1 VPVGTGLA
9 YNHPVVTKGTK
20 SILIVDDDD
29 LLREMLGEILRM
41 EGYDVAEA
49 VDGKSALKQAKK
61 KTFDVVTLD
70 VALEKE
76 DGRTLVAPIRE
87 LQPKAKI
94 YLLTGMDDPDLKNK
108 SKHHADG
115 HFSKAQPMEKL
126 LAKIGSGDVK

>member
-1 VPVGTGLA
+1 MPIGTGLA
-9 YNHPVVTKGTK
+9 YNNSVVTKGMK

-29 LLREMLGEILRM
+29 LLREMLGEILRQ
-41 EGYDVAEA
+41 EGHDVTEA
-49 VDGKSALKQAKK
+49 VDGKSALKHARKK
-61 KTFDVVTLD
+61 SFDVVTLD

-76 DGRTLVAPIRE
+76 DGRNLVAPIRE
-87 LQPKAKI
+87 LQPEAKI
-94 YLLTGMDDPDLKNK
+94 YLLTGMDEPDLKHK

>member
-1 VPVGTGLA
+1 M
-9 YNHPVVTKGTK
+9 K

-41 EGYDVAEA
+41 EGYDVTEA
-49 VDGKSALKQAKK
+49 TDGASALKLAKK
-61 KTFDVVTLD
+61 KAFDVVTLD
-70 VALEKE
+70 VALQEE
-76 DGRTLVAPIRE
+76 DGRTLVEPIRE

-94 YLLTGMDDPDLKNK
+94 YLLTGMDDPELKQK

-126 LAKIGSGDVK
+126 LAKIGSGAVK